1 MAGCLTVAVNS
12 IWHTGRVHKGSGLRT
27 LRANSLI
34 MQDASPL
41 LIHRQSFTIRSYDV
55 DFRRQLR
62 PDVLCSYFQEVAS
75 EHALRLGVGYQ
86 QLEAQRMFWVL
97 SRLLLQVEKMPAWHE
112 EITIE
117 TWAKGTK
124 RLFALRDFR
133 VRNAA
138 GEVLCTAT
146 SYWLILHM
154 DSRRPVRPDPFFS
167 RLKHQEDAVKTEADK
182 LEEASREAELYRLQV
197 QYADLDHNRHVN
209 NLRYIAWMFN
219 CFDLAYYEQY
229 QLREMQINFLSEV
242 REGAQLAICREQ
254 LADQHFLMS
263 GYQQELSPPCF
274 SGTLRWMPFLD

>member
-1 MAGCLTVAVNS
+1 MQSSS
-12 IWHTGRVHKGSGLRT
+12 I
-27 LRANSLI
+27 
-34 MQDASPL
+34 PL
-41 LIHRQSFTIRSYDV
+41 LHRQTFTIRSYDV

-75 EHALRLGVGYQ
+75 EHALRLGVGYR
-86 QLEAQRMFWVL
+86 QLEEQGMFWVL
-97 SRLLLQVEKMPAWHE
+97 SRLLLKVEKMPVWHE

-117 TWAKGTK
+117 TWAKGTD

-146 SYWLILHM
+146 SYWLILHT
-154 DSRRPVRPDPFFS
+154 DSRRPVRPEPFFS
-167 RLKHQEDAVKTEADK
+167 RLKHQEDAVEDVADK
-182 LEEASREAELYRLQV
+182 LDEAKREAELYRLQV

-219 CFDLAYYEQY
+219 CFDLAFYEQY

-242 REGAQLAICREQ
+242 REGAELSICRK
-254 LADQHFLMS
+254 LKADQRFLIS
-263 GYQQELSPPCF
+263 GYEQNQPAPCF
-274 SGTLRWMPFLD
+274 SGTLWWMPSLD

>member
-1 MAGCLTVAVNS
+1 
-12 IWHTGRVHKGSGLRT
+12 
-27 LRANSLI
+27 
-34 MQDASPL
+34 MQSSSTPL
-41 LIHRQSFTIRSYDV
+41 LHRQTFTIRSYDV

-75 EHALRLGVGYQ
+75 EHALRLGVGYR
-86 QLEAQRMFWVL
+86 QLEEKGMFWVL

-117 TWAKGTK
+117 TWAKGTD

-146 SYWLILHM
+146 SYWLILHT
-154 DSRRPVRPDPFFS
+154 DSRRPVRPEQFFS
-167 RLKHQEDAVKTEADK
+167 SLKHQEDAVKAVADK
-182 LEEASREAELYRLQV
+182 LAEASREAELYRLQV

-219 CFDLAYYEQY
+219 CFDLAFYEQH

-242 REGAQLAICREQ
+242 REGAELSICHEQ
-254 LADQHFLMS
+254 LDDQHFLIS
-263 GYQQELSPPCF
+263 GYEQDQANACF
-274 SGTLRWMPFLD
+274 SGTLRWLSAK